1 MRSGHDSNAASVL
14 PSGPRLTS
22 VAVMGSRV
30 FLTMAMSLDGFITGA
45 ENPFERVHDVTEGIA
60 ECVLQSSNALHLRHD
75 VRQ

>member
-1 MRSGHDSNAASVL
+1 
-14 PSGPRLTS
+14 
-22 VAVMGSRV
+22 MGSRV